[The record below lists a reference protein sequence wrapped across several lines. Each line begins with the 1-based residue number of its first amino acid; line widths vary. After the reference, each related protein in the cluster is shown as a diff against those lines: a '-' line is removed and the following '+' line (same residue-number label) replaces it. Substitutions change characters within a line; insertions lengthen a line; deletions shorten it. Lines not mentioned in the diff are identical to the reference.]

1 MQFPTV
7 AFAVFFIAAFTMNWL
22 LRPFPLAWRATM
34 VAASLY
40 FCGWI
45 DIRLALVVVAAAV
58 VNALLANAAHE
69 RLDGG
74 SPTPASRRLVRLAV
88 AADVGLL
95 GVFAYHRFFIDSA
108 TDALGA
114 LGLSATGPVLG
125 LVLPVG
131 LSFVT
136 LHAISYVV
144 DVGRGDIVPVA
155 FGDLLLY
162 LCFFP
167 HLVAGPA
174 VRIDELVPQ
183 FHERPDPRRVPATD
197 ALVLVAVGLVKAVV
211 IAGYLGTEVVDPAF
225 ASPGSV
231 GGAELLVA
239 VYAFAVQIYAGF
251 SGLTDI
257 AIGCGLLLGI
267 DYPDAFAAP
276 YRALSVR
283 EFWERWNI
291 TVSAWMR
298 DYLYVPL
305 GGNRHGPH
313 VTRRNVMVTMVVGG
327 LWYGAGWTFALWGAL
342 HGGFLLAERAL
353 EGRLAPD
360 GGGGTGWGEGDE
372 EAASPGP
379 IAAAVRGLVTFH
391 LVCLAW
397 VFYRADSV
405 GDALGVLGRIATA
418 APGDAGLV
426 TPLVL
431 ATVAAVL
438 AGQLVRLPPT
448 DGLRARVSALA
459 VPAQAV
465 VLAATLTL
473 VAVLAPDG
481 ASPFARLPF

>member
-7 AFAVFFIAAFTMNWL
+7 AFAVFFIAAFTLNWL
-22 LRPFPLAWRATM
+22 LRPYPLAWRATM

-40 FCGWI
+40 FCGWV

-58 VNALLANAAHE
+58 VNALLAAAAHDQ
-69 RLDGG
+69 LDRGA
-74 SPTPASRRLVRLAV
+74 PTPASRRLVRIAV

-108 TDALGA
+108 TDVLGA
-114 LGLSATGPVLG
+114 LGLSSAGPVLG

-144 DVGRGDIVPVA
+144 DVGRGEIVPVA

-174 VRIDELVPQ
+174 VRVDELVPQ
-183 FHERPDPRRVPATD
+183 FHQRPDPRRVPATD

-211 IAGYLGTEVVDPAF
+211 VAGYLGSEVVDPAF

-231 GGAELLVA
+231 GGAELLIA

-267 DYPDAFAAP
+267 DYPDAFDAP

-283 EFWERWNI
+283 EFWERWNL

-298 DYLYVPL
+298 DYLYIPL

-327 LWYGAGWTFALWGAL
+327 LWYGAGWTFAVWGAL
-342 HGGFLLAERAL
+342 HGAFLLAERAVD
-353 EGRLAPD
+353 GRLASREA
-360 GGGGTGWGEGDE
+360 EGVE
-372 EAASPGP
+372 RTSPGP
-379 IAAAVRGLVTFH
+379 VAASVRGLVTFH
-391 LVCLAW
+391 FVCVAW
-397 VFYRADSV
+397 VFYRAESV
-405 GDALGVLGRIATA
+405 GDGLGILGRIATA

-426 TPLVL
+426 TPLAL

-438 AGQLVRLPPT
+438 VGQLVVLPRT
-448 DGLRARVSALA
+448 DGLRARLSALT

-473 VAVLAPDG
+473 VAVLGPDG
-481 ASPFARLPF
+481 AAPFAHLPF